1 MAKDDGRTITI
12 YHSCDPTGAPILHH
26 FKSGRYTL
34 FHPQL
39 DPHATAP
46 LVRIPKRNGLTAQV
60 RRCQRIGCEKCVQ
73 TDVVSDLTI
82 EVAMAHGIR
91 RAPLKPSA
99 KAKTVYER
107 LQDGQLRGQWIYG
120 DPRPN
125 ELVKK
130 VLYAPK
136 YHHYSDPS
144 GKVLRWLA
152 GVHAASE
159 TASSRPAIHDLEGFT
174 RRENSSPATV
184 LARHRGQVRA
194 AGAGPRVVK
203 TLISLGIPVRAQ
215 ATPLPRL
222 ASSSYLET
230 SSPLLRS
237 TPTLLMPPAYP
248 AAGYPSVAPPQP
260 DYGNVVHPGVQHP
273 GLLMSRG
280 AAVGTS
286 PTSGLKRILNEVGQ
300 MAQERRK
307 RPRLVQ

>member
-1 MAKDDGRTITI
+1 MAKDDGRTVTV
-12 YHSCDPTGAPILHH
+12 YHSCDPNGTPILHH

-60 RRCQRIGCEKCVQ
+60 RRCQRIGCEKCAQ

-136 YHHYSDPS
+136 YTTTRT
-144 GKVLRWLA
+144 LRARYCVGWL
-152 GVHAASE
+152 GCM
-159 TASSRPAIHDLEGFT
+159 P
-174 RRENSSPATV
+174 RRR
-184 LARHRGQVRA
+184 RHPHV
-194 AGAGPRVVK
+194 P
-203 TLISLGIPVRAQ
+203 
-215 ATPLPRL
+215 
-222 ASSSYLET
+222 
-230 SSPLLRS
+230 RS
-237 TPTLLMPPAYP
+237 TIWK
-248 AAGYPSVAPPQP
+248 G
-260 DYGNVVHPGVQHP
+260 
-273 GLLMSRG
+273 SRG
-280 AAVGTS
+280 AKSAVRQQCS
-286 PTSGLKRILNEVGQ
+286 PGIRVRSAL
-300 MAQERRK
+300 
-307 RPRLVQ
+307 